1 MLLKLA
7 GIGKL
12 FGARAVLRNI
22 SFEVHP
28 GTVTLLVGANGAGK
42 TTLLKIMAGLARPT
56 VGTVER
62 FCEDGG
68 LGYLGHA
75 TFIYPGLT
83 ALENLAFWSGM
94 HGNPTDKATLSEAL
108 ARVELAPFAEER
120 AGTFSRGM
128 AQRLNLARILLQ
140 SPPLLLLDE
149 PGTGL
154 DVRSLAILH
163 REIAASRD
171 RGAGIVWITHDVAGD
186 AKRADRIIAI
196 ENRTIGYCGPASGYE
211 GVLKAACLIARKD
224 LRLVLSRGA
233 GLVQALLLG
242 LLLIFVFSLS
252 RETGETM
259 SGQGAATIFW
269 LSSAFCQVLSFNML
283 YGLEE
288 ANGSRAGLLL
298 LPTPVQSVLLG
309 KAAAGLCIILTA
321 QFLFLPATTV
331 FLGQSL
337 GDGWPLALL
346 ALVLTDIG
354 MASLGSLLGA
364 LSQGQ
369 AARESL
375 LSIVLFPLIIPILLA
390 GIRVCAGGFSEALPE
405 GVESWLGI
413 AVAFDAVFLA
423 AGLVLFPFVFSGDE

>member
-75 TFIYPGLT
+75 TFISPGLT

-171 RGAGIVWITHDVAGD
+171 RGAGIVWITHDVAG
-186 AKRADRIIAI
+186 ARLFRAR
-196 ENRTIGYCGPASGYE
+196 S
-211 GVLKAACLIARKD
+211 
-224 LRLVLSRGA
+224 SR
-233 GLVQALLLG
+233 
-242 LLLIFVFSLS
+242 
-252 RETGETM
+252 
-259 SGQGAATIFW
+259 
-269 LSSAFCQVLSFNML
+269 
-283 YGLEE
+283 
-288 ANGSRAGLLL
+288 SRAFTSSG
-298 LPTPVQSVLLG
+298 S
-309 KAAAGLCIILTA
+309 
-321 QFLFLPATTV
+321 QFLPRAAVRLKRSQSPLSLKYICSVPFL
-331 FLGQSL
+331 
-337 GDGWPLALL
+337 
-346 ALVLTDIG
+346 
-354 MASLGSLLGA
+354 
-364 LSQGQ
+364 
-369 AARESL
+369 
-375 LSIVLFPLIIPILLA
+375 
-390 GIRVCAGGFSEALPE
+390 
-405 GVESWLGI
+405 
-413 AVAFDAVFLA
+413 
-423 AGLVLFPFVFSGDE
+423 